1 MGLDQYAYKVKKGII
16 KSSIPSE
23 KEIPSKELVEI
34 AYWRK
39 HPNLHGWM
47 ERLYDKKGGDG
58 MFNCEF
64 VQLTE
69 SDLIKLQE
77 DIVQQSLLEAIG
89 PFWGEDAD
97 DMYKDED
104 LKFIDEALESINKGY
119 DVVYYSWW

>member
-16 KSSIPSE
+16 KSAIPSD
-23 KEIPSKELVEI
+23 KQIPSNELVEI

-47 ERLYDKKGGDG
+47 ERLYDSKGGDG

-77 DIVQQSLLEAIG
+77 DILQRALFEASG
-89 PFWGEDAD
+89 PFWGLNSDEEYRKD
-97 DMYKDED
+97 D
-104 LKFIDEALESINKGY
+104 LAFIQEALDSIEQGY
-119 DVVYYSWW
+119 DVLYYSWW

>member
-16 KSSIPSE
+16 KSAIPSD
-23 KEIPSKELVEI
+23 KQIPSNELVEI

-47 ERLYDKKGGDG
+47 ERLYDSKGGDG

-77 DIVQQSLLEAIG
+77 DILQRALFEASG
-89 PFWGEDAD
+89 PFWGLNSDEEYRKD
-97 DMYKDED
+97 D
-104 LKFIDEALESINKGY
+104 LTFIQEALDSIEQGY
-119 DVVYYSWW
+119 DILYYSWW

>member
-16 KSSIPSE
+16 KSAIPSD
-23 KEIPSKELVEI
+23 KQIPSDELVEI

-47 ERLYDKKGGDG
+47 ERLYDSKGGDG

-77 DIVQQSLLEAIG
+77 DILQRALFEASG
-89 PFWGEDAD
+89 PFWGLNSDEEYRKD
-97 DMYKDED
+97 D
-104 LKFIDEALESINKGY
+104 LTFIQAALDSIEQGY
-119 DVVYYSWW
+119 DVLYYSWW

>member
-16 KSSIPSE
+16 KSAIPSD
-23 KEIPSKELVEI
+23 KQIPSNELVEI

-47 ERLYDKKGGDG
+47 ERLYDSKGGDG

-77 DIVQQSLLEAIG
+77 DILQRALFEASG
-89 PFWGEDAD
+89 PFWGLNSDEEYRKDDLAFIQDALD
-97 DMYKDED
+97 
-104 LKFIDEALESINKGY
+104 SIEQGY
-119 DVVYYSWW
+119 DVLYYSWW